1 MSEPSTA
8 ARRNTLAAVLC
19 LATAIFFWSSVPL
32 LLKFFTRRLDAWTVN
47 GIRYTFAALFWLPY
61 VLRHVREAPAG
72 RSIWKDA
79 LPPAMIH
86 LVGQVLFGL
95 APYFNDATV
104 INFVSRSSFL
114 FTTLLGFALLREE
127 RPLARRPMFWIGFAG
142 TAAGLLALYFGG
154 LGTTSTSAAGM
165 ILLVI
170 TASCWGFYSVLVR
183 KFMHGYENRVSFG
196 VISLYAAPGL
206 LALMFGVGNWRP
218 VFDLPL
224 GLWILIWMSA
234 IAGIALGHVLFYRAI
249 HTLGP
254 IASEGSLLFIPFA
267 TALLAGALLGER
279 MGKLQWIGG
288 LVLVTSCLFLI
299 AAKAQTYAARRE
311 DTLVTSTAD

>member
-1 MSEPSTA
+1 
-8 ARRNTLAAVLC
+8 
-19 LATAIFFWSSVPL
+19 
-32 LLKFFTRRLDAWTVN
+32 
-47 GIRYTFAALFWLPY
+47 
-61 VLRHVREAPAG
+61 
-72 RSIWKDA
+72 
-79 LPPAMIH
+79 
-86 LVGQVLFGL
+86 
-95 APYFNDATV
+95 
-104 INFVSRSSFL
+104 
-114 FTTLLGFALLREE
+114 
-127 RPLARRPMFWIGFAG
+127 
-142 TAAGLLALYFGG
+142 
-154 LGTTSTSAAGM
+154 
-165 ILLVI
+165 
-170 TASCWGFYSVLVR
+170 
-183 KFMHGYENRVSFG
+183 MHGYENRVSFG